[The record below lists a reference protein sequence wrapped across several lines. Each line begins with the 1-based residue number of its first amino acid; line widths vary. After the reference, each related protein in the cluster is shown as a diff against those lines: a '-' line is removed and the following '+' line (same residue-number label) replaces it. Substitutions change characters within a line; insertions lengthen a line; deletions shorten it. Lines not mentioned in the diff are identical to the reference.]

1 MTGCAKT
8 MSDCP
13 GRVEIWQI
21 FSTCKTTGQR
31 KSSILARGKSCVLPT
46 REIDYIPMYPC
57 DRWRS
62 CWQMIGNYKTRRR
75 NNGPKLSPFPLKVP
89 SPRDFFTLSPN
100 REPVQRLCQ
109 NNLSK
114 PLLVP
119 YEVTQNSFHR
129 TQRMRITSSVTQDG
143 ACVLVVNY
151 LSFYSC

>member
-21 FSTCKTTGQR
+21 FSTCKTIGQR
-31 KSSILARGKSCVLPT
+31 KSNILARGKSCVLPT

-100 REPVQRLCQ
+100 REPVQGYAKTIYQ
-109 NNLSK
+109 SLSW
-114 PLLVP
+114 
-119 YEVTQNSFHR
+119 S
-129 TQRMRITSSVTQDG
+129 RMRWRRTLSTGLNACLVTQDG